1 MANIQ
6 DPVTGTQA
14 EVDAA
19 TASLRVVQRPALGA
33 ALGSYAVSLQS
44 GVMAAGLGAAS
55 EVFQFRYAG
64 ANLCLVERV
73 IFDGLGGIVAF
84 TPGVA
89 QFRLFISRSYTASGS
104 GGTAATLTTNNCKL
118 RTSYATTGVADIRI
132 SSTTGLTTPSGDVP
146 DAQPMGSVIG
156 YLGAVPALN
165 LAEMRLYD
173 AYSTGHPIILAQNEG
188 LIVQATVPA
197 TGTWTFGMSVRWS
210 EITAAEWA

>member
-6 DPVTGTQA
+6 DPVTAQIA
-14 EVDAA
+14 EVDAS
-19 TASLRVVQRPALGA
+19 TSSLRVVQRPAFGS
-33 ALGSYAVSLQS
+33 ALGSYAASLQS
-44 GVMAAGLGAAS
+44 GVMAAGLGAAA
-55 EVFQFRYAG
+55 EVFQFRYGG

-73 IFDGLGGIVAF
+73 VFDGLGGIVAF

-118 RTSYATTGVADIRI
+118 RTSYATTAVADIRI
-132 SSTTGLTTPSGDVP
+132 ASTAALTSPAGDVP
-146 DAQPMGSVIG
+146 DAQPMGAVIG
-156 YLGAVPALN
+156 YVGAAPALT
-165 LAEMRLYD
+165 LSEMRLYD

-188 LIVQATVPA
+188 LILQATVPA
-197 TGTWTFGMSVRWS
+197 TGTWTFGVSVRWS